1 MDLNLSELFTYSAT
15 EWSAIRLSLLVAI
28 ICAVIILP
36 VAILVGWFLARK
48 NFWGKSILEGFLHLP
63 LVLPPITTGYIL
75 LLVFGNNGLIGSFFY
90 EKLGIQIAFSFYAA
104 VLAAIVVSFP
114 LVTRSIRLSIEL
126 VDKKLEQAA
135 QTLGASYFKVFYSI
149 TLPLAMPGVISGFIL
164 AFARSLGEF
173 GATISFAG
181 NIEGETQTLPL
192 AIFSEMQIPGQES
205 STFRLV
211 IVSVILSLVAMIG
224 AELVNRRIIKNKTA

>member
-1 MDLNLSELFTYSAT
+1 MNELFTYSAA
-15 EWSAIRLSLLVAI
+15 EWSAIKLSLLVAV

-36 VAILVGWFLARK
+36 FAVLVGWFLARK
-48 NFWGKSILEGFLHLP
+48 NFWGKSVVEGFLHLP

-75 LLVFGNNGLIGSFFY
+75 LLIFGNNGFLGSFLYNKFN
-90 EKLGIQIAFSFYAA
+90 IQIAFSFYAA
-104 VLAAIVVSFP
+104 VIAAVVVSFP

-135 QTLGASYFKVFYSI
+135 QTLGASFFRVFFTV
-149 TLPLAMPGVISGFIL
+149 TLPLAMPGVISGLIL

-192 AIFSEMQIPGQES
+192 AIFSEMQIPGQVA

-211 IVSVILSLVAMIG
+211 IV
-224 AELVNRRIIKNKTA
+224 